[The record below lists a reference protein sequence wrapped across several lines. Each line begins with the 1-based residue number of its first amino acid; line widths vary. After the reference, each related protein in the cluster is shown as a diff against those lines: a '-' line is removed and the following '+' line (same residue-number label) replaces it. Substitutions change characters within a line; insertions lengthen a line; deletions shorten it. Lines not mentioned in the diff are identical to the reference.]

1 MAIPSQDQINEVL
14 APCEL
19 GAIEASNDRIG
30 GWQLMYQMLARG
42 LWLIAD
48 TCPQLIAAIPSR
60 IHGPK
65 KPGDLLKVGGDPLDD
80 VMDSARYGVYS
91 FVTASDKPLKL
102 RMREAVQGLD
112 MQSTYIRCL
121 QMKAEEEYN
130 GQPIRLGRRSVL
142 PNWTRRR
149 SRVAAVDLNDG
160 PVGYEPN
167 RTTLTRCDSVG
178 LTSSPGPKSLFKR

>member
-1 MAIPSQDQINEVL
+1 
-14 APCEL
+14 
-19 GAIEASNDRIG
+19 
-30 GWQLMYQMLARG
+30 
-42 LWLIAD
+42 
-48 TCPQLIAAIPSR
+48 
-60 IHGPK
+60 
-65 KPGDLLKVGGDPLDD
+65 
-80 VMDSARYGVYS
+80 MDSARYGSYS
-91 FVTASDKPLKL
+91 FVTASDNPLKL

>member
-1 MAIPSQDQINEVL
+1 
-14 APCEL
+14 
-19 GAIEASNDRIG
+19 
-30 GWQLMYQMLARG
+30 MYQMLARG

-112 MQSTYIRCL
+112 MQSAYIRCL

-130 GQPIRLGRRSVL
+130 GQPIRLGRRR
-142 PNWTRRR
+142 W
-149 SRVAAVDLNDG
+149 
-160 PVGYEPN
+160 
-167 RTTLTRCDSVG
+167 
-178 LTSSPGPKSLFKR
+178 